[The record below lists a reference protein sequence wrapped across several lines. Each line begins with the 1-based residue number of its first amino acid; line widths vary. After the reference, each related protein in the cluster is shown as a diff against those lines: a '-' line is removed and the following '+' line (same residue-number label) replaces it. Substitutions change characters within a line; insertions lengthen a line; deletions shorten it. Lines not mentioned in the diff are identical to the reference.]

1 MIVNVNMSSNHRPHW
16 WPGPYAE
23 KNVLEGVYIAGVDAE
38 EVAEFFFEKLHIT
51 HDAFLAQLVLCKLDT
66 NLLC

>member
-1 MIVNVNMSSNHRPHW
+1 MASALCR
-16 WPGPYAE
+16 